1 MISIGIA
8 KRIFINPSEICIIYS
23 FTFLLLLW
31 GFQLEILFTL
41 SKKNSHISE
50 RSLWYLS
57 ISVLKIKTKTTRSM
71 RTRNIF
77 RAIHKFELIA
87 LSLAEKRAD
96 NPKHLLDHYKSQC
109 EQMKTATTTTTNVK
123 HKRMHHRTIH
133 QIVVEIT

>member
-1 MISIGIA
+1 
-8 KRIFINPSEICIIYS
+8 
-23 FTFLLLLW
+23 
-31 GFQLEILFTL
+31 
-41 SKKNSHISE
+41 
-50 RSLWYLS
+50 
-57 ISVLKIKTKTTRSM
+57 M

-77 RAIHKFELIA
+77 RAMHKFELIA

-109 EQMKTATTTTTNVK
+109 KQMKTATTTNVK